1 MALPKIAKI
10 TRPILTEVFPRKRL
24 FEALDRSWKRPVT
37 WIAGPPGCGK
47 TTLVSSYLD
56 ARKLPCLW
64 YQVDPGDADPATF
77 FYYLGLAAR
86 EAVPRTR
93 KPLPLLTPEY
103 RQGIST
109 FTLRFFEDLFARL
122 NPPLSPLQKR
132 GKGGFV
138 LVFDNYQEVPEDAP
152 FHEIILNGLSRI
164 PEGIKTIMVSRRE
177 PPPALVRLQA
187 NHQMEILGW
196 DKLRLTLEESGG
208 IIRLRARQKQAKD
221 TISLLHRAADGWTAG
236 LVLILE
242 SVERGVIEPQALGKL
257 TPDEIFD
264 YFGKELLD
272 KTDRETQGFLL
283 RTAFLP
289 KMTPKMAEDLTGL
302 PNARR
307 ILDALSRTHYFTEK
321 RFHGEPVYQY
331 HMLFREFLL
340 SRAKENL
347 SGEERSILVYRAAA
361 LIEDSGQTEEAVPLF
376 REAGRWNEMVEVIR
390 KHASSML
397 QQGRNRSL
405 AEWLNNLPKE
415 ILEGDPWLLYWMGE
429 CQAPFDTQVGRL
441 YFEKAFEKFRTEKG
455 GVGIFLSWAG
465 IVNSVINEYKDFRP
479 LDQWIA
485 VLGELM
491 GSSAA
496 FPSEEV
502 GLRVSSVMLLSLV
515 LRHPHHPEIEEWA
528 ERLLALSES
537 CPNISEKIMGY
548 ARLAY
553 HWVQMGE
560 FQKGEMAIRRLKEFS
575 RQRNIPPVRMI
586 TANFHESIYNRFA
599 GLHEECLKNV
609 SAGLEQSQK
618 IGSYV
623 EYNWLLIHGIGSSLN
638 VRDLE
643 TANTLLEQLKVS
655 LNPNKPWETNMYYLL
670 RALEA
675 LARGKPGEAA
685 IHAEMAQKFAGQVG
699 APNSLLIFHI
709 VKAHVMHGLK
719 KYQEADSHISS
730 AAHLADRMGSKLYQF
745 SILMAKAL
753 FAFDGG
759 DQASG
764 LALLKRA
771 LPIGREGGYYYSY
784 INQPYGVAR
793 LCEKA
798 LEAGIE
804 VEYVQEFIRRLN
816 VLPEKPPLHL
826 ENWPWHLKI
835 NTLGSFEL
843 WRDGKAIHFARKAQ
857 QKPLSMLKALIALG
871 GRGVREDEVADV
883 LWPNVD
889 GDMAY
894 QSFRTTLHRLRQLLG
909 NEKAVQVH
917 EGQLALDD
925 RACWVDVWAFERL
938 LEQAEIQWKKG
949 KAEEA
954 AQLTERALEIYKGPF
969 LRLDVKEPWT
979 LSMNER
985 LKTKFIFYT
994 CRLGDHWQKAV
1005 QWEKAV
1011 KCYLRGLE
1019 IDDLS
1024 EEFYRSLMLCYQ
1036 KLDRWA
1042 EAISAFRRCQRIL
1055 SNTLHIEPSA
1065 QTQSIY
1071 KTLLSENRG
1080 S

>member
-1 MALPKIAKI
+1 VAVSRIAKI

-24 FEALDRSWKRPVT
+24 FEAMDRSRKRPVT

-86 EAVPRTR
+86 EAAPRKR

-103 RQGIST
+103 RQGMST
-109 FTLRFFEDLFARL
+109 FTLRYFEDLFARL
-122 NPPLSPLQKR
+122 KTPSA
-132 GKGGFV
+132 V
-138 LVFDNYQEVPEDAP
+138 VFDNYQEAPEEAP

-164 PEGIKTIMVSRRE
+164 PEGIKAILISRRN
-177 PPPALVRLQA
+177 PPPAFTRLRA

-196 DKLRLTLEESGG
+196 NELRLTLEETGG
-208 IIRLRARQKQAKD
+208 IIRLRAREKQTKE
-221 TISLLHRAADGWTAG
+221 TISLLHKAADGWTAG
-236 LVLILE
+236 LVLMLE
-242 SVERGVIEPQALGKL
+242 SVEKGVIEPQALGKL

-264 YFGKELLD
+264 YFAKELLD
-272 KTDRETQGFLL
+272 KTDRETRGFLL
-283 RTAFLP
+283 QTAFLP

-340 SRAKENL
+340 SRAQETL
-347 SGEERSILVYRAAA
+347 CREDRSILLLRAAI
-361 LIEDSGQTEEAVPLF
+361 LLENSGQTEDAVPLF
-376 REAGRWNEMVEVIR
+376 RDAGRWDEMVELIR

-397 QQGRNRSL
+397 QQGRNRPL
-405 AEWLNNLPKE
+405 AEWLKSLPPE

-429 CQAPFDTQVGRL
+429 CQAPFDIRLGRF
-441 YFEKAFEKFRTEKG
+441 YFEKAFEKFRQEEG
-455 GVGIFLSWAG
+455 GVGIFLAWAG
-465 IVNSVINEYKDFRP
+465 VVNSIINEFQDFRP

-491 GSSAA
+491 GSSGS

-502 GLRVSSVMLLSLV
+502 GLRVSSVMLLALEM
-515 LRHPHHPEIEEWA
+515 RHPHHPEIEKWA
-528 ERLLALSES
+528 DRLLVLSEGS
-537 CPNISEKIMGY
+537 PNISEKIMGY

-553 HWVQMGE
+553 FWVQMGD
-560 FQKGEMAIRRLKEFS
+560 FQKGGMAIHRLRELS
-575 RQRNIPPVRMI
+575 RQRDIPPVRII

-599 GLHEECLKNV
+599 GLHEECLKTV

-618 IGSYV
+618 TGSYHV
-623 EYNWLLIHGIGSSLN
+623 YNWLLIHGIASSLN
-638 VRDLE
+638 VHDLG
-643 TANTLLEQLKVS
+643 TANTFLEKLTVS
-655 LNPNKPWETNMYYLL
+655 LAPNKPWETNMYYLL
-670 RALEA
+670 KAQEA

-685 IHAEMAQKFAGQVG
+685 IHAEMAHKFAGQVG

-709 VKAHVMHGLK
+709 VKAHVMQQLNK
-719 KYQEADSHISS
+719 QQEADSHISV
-730 AAHLADRMGSKLYQF
+730 AADLADRMGSKLYQF
-745 SILMAKAL
+745 SILLANAL
-753 FAFDGG
+753 FAFDRGE
-759 DQASG
+759 QASG
-764 LALLKRA
+764 LVSLKRA
-771 LPIGREGGYYYSY
+771 LAIGREGGYFYTY
-784 INQPYGVAR
+784 INQPYKVAM
-793 LCEKA
+793 LCEKL

-804 VEYVQEFIRRLN
+804 IEYVQEIIRRLN
-816 VLPEKPPLHL
+816 IIPEKPPLHL
-826 ENWPWHLKI
+826 ENWPWPLKI

-843 WRDGKAIHFARKAQ
+843 WKDGKPIRFSRKAQ
-857 QKPLSMLKALIALG
+857 QKPLSMLKALVALG
-871 GRGVREDEVADV
+871 GRGVREDEIADA
-883 LWPNVD
+883 LWPDAD

-909 NEKAVQVH
+909 NEKAVQIH
-917 EGQLALDD
+917 EGQMTLDD
-925 RACWVDVWAFERL
+925 RTCWVDVWAFERL
-938 LEQAEIQWKKG
+938 LEQAEAQWKKG
-949 KAEEA
+949 KGEEA
-954 AQLTERALEIYKGPF
+954 AQLTEKALEIYKGPF
-969 LRLDVKEPWT
+969 LRRDVKESWA

-985 LKTKFIFYT
+985 LKTKFMFYISK
-994 CRLGDHWQKAV
+994 LGDHWQKAE

-1011 KCYLRGLE
+1011 KFYLRGLE

-1036 KLDRWA
+1036 KLDRRA
-1042 EAISAFRRCQRIL
+1042 EAIAVFRRCQRIL
-1055 SNTLHIEPSA
+1055 FNTLHIEPSA
-1065 QTQSIY
+1065 KTQSIY
-1071 KTLLSENRG
+1071 KVLLSKERG
-1080 S
+1080 SGEPAPLS

>member
-1 MALPKIAKI
+1 VAVSRIAKI
-10 TRPILTEVFPRKRL
+10 TRPLLTEVFPRKRL
-24 FEALDRSWKRPVT
+24 FEILDRSRKRPVT

-47 TTLVSSYLD
+47 TTLVSSYHD

-86 EAVPRTR
+86 EAAPYKR

-103 RQGIST
+103 RQGMSA
-109 FTLRFFEDLFARL
+109 FTLRYFEDLFVRL
-122 NPPLSPLQKR
+122 KTP
-132 GKGGFV
+132 FIV
-138 LVFDNYQEVPEDAP
+138 VFDNYQEVLEDAP

-164 PEGIKTIMVSRRE
+164 PDGVKIIMVSRRP

-196 DKLRLTLEESGG
+196 DKLRLTLEESEG
-208 IIRLRARQKQAKD
+208 IIRLRARQKRAKD

-236 LVLILE
+236 LVLMLE
-242 SVERGVIEPQALGKL
+242 SVEKGVIEPQALGKL

-264 YFGKELLD
+264 YFAKELLE
-272 KTDRETQGFLL
+272 KTDRETRGFLL
-283 RTAFLP
+283 QTAFLP

-340 SRAKENL
+340 SRAKETL
-347 SGEERSILVYRAAA
+347 SREDRSILLYRAAA
-361 LIEDSGQTEEAVPLF
+361 LLEDSDQTEEAVPLF
-376 REAGRWNEMVEVIR
+376 REAGRWKEMVELIR
-390 KHASSML
+390 KHAPPML
-397 QQGRNRSL
+397 QQGRNRPL
-405 AEWLNNLPKE
+405 AEWLTSLPRE

-429 CQAPFDTQVGRL
+429 CQAPFYIHLGQF
-441 YFEKAFEKFRTEKG
+441 YFEKAFEKFRTEEG
-455 GVGIFLSWAG
+455 GVGIFLAWAG
-465 IVNSVINEYKDFRP
+465 VVNSIINEYRDFRP

-485 VLGELM
+485 VLGKLM
-491 GSSAA
+491 GSFGS

-502 GLRVSSVMLLSLV
+502 GLRVSAVMLLALE

-548 ARLAY
+548 ARLAFY
-553 HWVQMGE
+553 WVQMGE
-560 FQKGEMAIRRLKEFS
+560 FQKGGMAIHRLRELS

-586 TANFHESIYNRFA
+586 TANFHKSIYNRFA
-599 GLHEECLKNV
+599 GLHEECLRTV

-618 IGSYV
+618 TGSYV
-623 EYNWLLIHGIGSSLN
+623 EYNWLLIHGIASSLN

-643 TANTLLEQLKVS
+643 TANTLLEKLTVS
-655 LNPNKPWETNMYYLL
+655 LNRNKPWETNMYYLL
-670 RALEA
+670 RTLES
-675 LARGKPGEAA
+675 LARGKPGEAV
-685 IHAEMAQKFAGQVG
+685 IHAEMAQKFAGLVG
-699 APNSLLIFHI
+699 APNSLLIFNI
-709 VKAHVMHGLK
+709 VKAHVMHELN
-719 KYQEADSHISS
+719 KYQAGDSHIS
-730 AAHLADRMGSKLYQF
+730 AAADLADQMGSKLYQF
-745 SILMAKAL
+745 SILLAKAL
-753 FAFDGG
+753 FAFDRGE
-759 DQASG
+759 QASG
-764 LALLKRA
+764 SVSLKRA
-771 LPIGREGGYYYSY
+771 LAIGREGGYFYTY

-804 VEYVQEFIRRLN
+804 IEYVQEIIRRLN
-816 VLPEKPPLHL
+816 IIPEMSPLHL
-826 ENWPWHLKI
+826 ENWPWPLKI
-835 NTLGSFEL
+835 YTLGSFEL
-843 WRDGKAIHFARKAQ
+843 WKDGKPIHFSRKAQ

-871 GRGVREDEVADV
+871 GRGVREEEIADL
-883 LWPNVD
+883 LWPDAD

-894 QSFRTTLHRLRQLLG
+894 QSFRTTLHRLRQFLG
-909 NEKAVQVH
+909 NEKTVKIH
-917 EGQLALDD
+917 EGQMTLDE
-925 RACWVDVWAFERL
+925 RTCWVDVWAFEQL
-938 LEQAEIQWKKG
+938 LEQAETHWKKG
-949 KAEEA
+949 KVEEA
-954 AQLTERALEIYKGPF
+954 AQLTEKALAIYKGPF
-969 LRLDVKEPWT
+969 LRQDVKESWA

-985 LKTKFIFYT
+985 LKTKFMFYGG
-994 CRLGDHWQKAV
+994 RLGNHWQKAG

-1024 EEFYRSLMLCYQ
+1024 EESYRALMLCYE
-1036 KLDRWA
+1036 KLDRRA
-1042 EAISAFRRCQRIL
+1042 EAIAVFRRCQRIL
-1055 SNTLHIEPSA
+1055 SSTLHIEPSVK
-1065 QTQSIY
+1065 TQSIY
-1071 KTLLSENRG
+1071 KALLSAKPGKEEPAPL

>member
-1 MALPKIAKI
+1 
-10 TRPILTEVFPRKRL
+10 
-24 FEALDRSWKRPVT
+24 LDTGRKRPVT

-47 TTLVSSYLD
+47 TTLVSSYLY

-64 YQVDPGDADPATF
+64 YQIDPGDADPATL

-86 EAVPRTR
+86 EAAPRKR
-93 KPLPLLTPEY
+93 KPMPLLTPEY
-103 RQGIST
+103 RQGITT
-109 FTLRFFEDLFARL
+109 FTLRFFENLFARL
-122 NPPLSPLQKR
+122 KIPS
-132 GKGGFV
+132 V
-138 LVFDNYQEVPEDAP
+138 VVFDNYQEVPEDAP

-164 PEGIKTIMVSRRE
+164 PEGVRTIMVSRRD

-196 DKLRLTLEESGG
+196 DELRLTLEESGG

-236 LVLILE
+236 LVLMLE
-242 SVERGVIEPQALGKL
+242 SVEKRVIEPQALGKL

-272 KTDRETQGFLL
+272 KTDRETQGFLIK
-283 RTAFLP
+283 TAFLP
-289 KMTPKMAEDLTGL
+289 KMTAKMAEDLTGL

-307 ILDALSRTHYFTEK
+307 ILDGLSRTHYFTEK
-321 RFHGEPVYQY
+321 RLHGEPVYQY

-340 SRAKENL
+340 SRAKETL
-347 SGEERSILVYRAAA
+347 SREDQSILLHRAAT
-361 LIEDSGQTEEAVPLF
+361 LLEDSGQTEEAVPLF
-376 REAGRWNEMVEVIR
+376 RDAGRWDEMVELIR
-390 KHASSML
+390 KHAPSML

-405 AEWLNNLPKE
+405 AEWLKSLPRE

-429 CQAPFDTQVGRL
+429 CQAPFDIQLGQF
-441 YFEKAFEKFRTEKG
+441 YFEKAFEKFRTEEG
-455 GVGIFLSWAG
+455 GVGIFLAWAG
-465 IVNSVINEYKDFRP
+465 IVNSIINEYRDFTP
-479 LDQWIA
+479 LDKWIA

-491 GSSAA
+491 GTSGS

-502 GLRVSSVMLLSLV
+502 GLRVSSVMLLALE

-553 HWVQMGE
+553 YWVQMGE
-560 FQKGEMAIRRLKEFS
+560 FQKGGMAIHRLRQLA
-575 RQRNIPPVRMI
+575 RQRNIPPVRII

-599 GLHEECLKNV
+599 GLHKECLKTV

-618 IGSYV
+618 TGSYPV
-623 EYNWLLIHGIGSSLN
+623 YNWLLIHGIASSLN
-638 VRDLE
+638 VHDLE
-643 TANTLLEQLKVS
+643 TANTLLEKLTVS
-655 LNPNKPWETNMYYLL
+655 LNRNKPWETNFYYLL

-685 IHAEMAQKFAGQVG
+685 IHAEMAFKFAGQVG

-709 VKAHVMHGLK
+709 VKAHVMHQLN
-719 KYQEADSHISS
+719 KYQEADSHISF
-730 AAHLADRMGSKLYQF
+730 AADLADQMGSKLYQF
-745 SILMAKAL
+745 SILLAKAL
-753 FAFDGG
+753 FAFDRGE
-759 DQASG
+759 QASG
-764 LALLKRA
+764 LVSLKRA
-771 LPIGREGGYYYSY
+771 LAIGREGGYFYTYM
-784 INQPYGVAR
+784 NQPYGVAR

-798 LEAGIE
+798 LEAGME
-804 VEYVQEFIRRLN
+804 VEYVLELIRRLN
-816 VLPEKPPLHL
+816 ILPEKPPLHL
-826 ENWPWHLKI
+826 ENWPWPLKI

-843 WRDGKAIHFARKAQ
+843 WKDGKPIRFSRKAQ

-871 GRGVREDEVADV
+871 GRGVREDEIADA
-883 LWPNVD
+883 LWPDAD
-889 GDMAY
+889 GNMAY
-894 QSFRTTLHRLRQLLG
+894 QSFRTTLYRLRQLLG

-917 EGQLALDD
+917 EGQMTLDD
-925 RACWVDVWAFERL
+925 RTCRVDVWAFEQL
-938 LEQAEIQWKKG
+938 LEQAETQWKKG
-949 KAEEA
+949 KVEEA
-954 AQLTERALEIYKGPF
+954 TQLTEKALEMYKGPF
-969 LRLDVKEPWT
+969 LRQDVKESWA
-979 LSMNER
+979 LSMSER
-985 LKTKFIFYT
+985 LKTKFMFYISK
-994 CRLGDHWQKAV
+994 LGDHWQKAGR
-1005 QWEKAV
+1005 WEKAV

-1036 KLDRWA
+1036 KFDRGA
-1042 EAISAFRRCQRIL
+1042 EAIAVFRRCQRIL

-1065 QTQSIY
+1065 KTQSIY
-1071 KTLLSENRG
+1071 KALVSEKRG
-1080 S
+1080 SGGPAPLS